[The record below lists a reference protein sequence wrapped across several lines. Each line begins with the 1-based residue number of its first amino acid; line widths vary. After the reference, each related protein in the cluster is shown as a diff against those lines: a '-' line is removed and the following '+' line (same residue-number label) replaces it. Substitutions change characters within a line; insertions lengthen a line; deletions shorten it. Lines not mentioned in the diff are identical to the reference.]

1 VPIRQD
7 LYARH
12 ARGKLIA
19 SALRRL
25 GVCLAAAIVSSAVW
39 AEQPKTYSADG
50 WQAACDATTCRASR
64 ASNSGNEA
72 LLVGRWKG
80 TDGLAF
86 GLATPRTIA
95 DRDRP
100 MDLRIDDKVALTLA
114 PSRDYVALEHVESF
128 WITNGGIAA
137 KIAMSSA
144 SAPVASTKSLRLSYL
159 DMVGAPHDADVA
171 LDGLDK
177 LAAFMAT
184 TLGEPEGTLKGVAPP
199 KSVAAAPATSRIDLI
214 RQMGVPDRLMARHL
228 RAAASCDDPNA
239 PRLKAVK
246 PMIGALSKVAI
257 LYAIPCI
264 ATPDSVAYRIWIIET
279 GEIGGITPQ
288 YFAIYDP
295 KFGWKGSDLLYNVGY
310 DEAFAQLTSTM
321 PRQGSACGHQAAWVW
336 KDYAFALQSFE
347 LTAACPGARASKIY
361 PAK

>member
-1 VPIRQD
+1 MPIRQD

-12 ARGKLIA
+12 ARGQLIA
-19 SALRRL
+19 STLRLL
-25 GVCLAAAIVSSAVW
+25 GVCLAAAIVSSAAW
-39 AEQPKTYSADG
+39 AEEPKTYSADG
-50 WQAACDATTCRASR
+50 WQAACDATTCRASH
-64 ASNSGNEA
+64 ASRSGNEA

-86 GLATPRTIA
+86 GLATPRAIA

-100 MDLRIDDKVALTLA
+100 IDLRIDDKVSLTLA
-114 PSRDYVALEHVESF
+114 PGRDYAALEHVESF

-137 KIAMSSA
+137 RIATSVA
-144 SAPVASTKSLRLSYL
+144 SATTTSTKSLRLSYL
-159 DMVGAPHDADVA
+159 DMVGAPHDADIA

-184 TLGEPEGTLKGVAPP
+184 ALGEPEGPLKGVAPP
-199 KSVAAAPATSRIDLI
+199 KSVTPAPAMSRIDLI

-246 PMIGALSKVAI
+246 PIIGALSKVAI

-264 ATPDSVAYRIWIIET
+264 AAPDSVAYRIWIIET

-288 YFAIYDP
+288 YFALYAP
-295 KFGWKGSDLLYNVGY
+295 KFGWKGSDLLYNVAY
-310 DEAFAQLTSTM
+310 DEASAQLTSTM
-321 PRQGSACGHQAAWVW
+321 PRQGSTCGHQAAWIW
-336 KDYAFALQSFE
+336 KDYAFALQSLE
-347 LTAACPGARASKIY
+347 LTAGCPGARTSKIY